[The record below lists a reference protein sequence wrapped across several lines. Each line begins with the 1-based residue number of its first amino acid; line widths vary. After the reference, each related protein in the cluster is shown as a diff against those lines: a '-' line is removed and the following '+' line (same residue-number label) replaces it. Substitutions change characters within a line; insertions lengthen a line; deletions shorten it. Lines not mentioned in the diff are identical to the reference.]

1 MNELNAIEA
10 RVLGV
15 LIEKA
20 QTTPAQYPLTLNGL
34 VSGCNQR
41 NNRDPVTSYDEDD
54 VLDAIDRLRAKNFV
68 REVMLSGSRVAK
80 YRHIAREGL
89 ELDTRELAV
98 LAELLMRGP
107 QTVGELRSRASRM
120 TTLESTD
127 VVQNILD
134 QLMQRDPPLA
144 RRVAPAPG
152 SRAQRFAQL
161 LSPDLHPID
170 GPSQSGPAAPTA
182 PAAPS
187 TAAGAAPD
195 RELAQRIDAM
205 EQEIATLREQ
215 IDALHEHLGLAARSP
230 TGSPPPSGP
239 PSAPPSASTAD

>member
-1 MNELNAIEA
+1 MNELNAAEA

-34 VSGCNQR
+34 ASGCNQK
-41 NNRDPVTSYDEDD
+41 NNRDPVTEFGEDH
-54 VLDAIDRLRAKNFV
+54 VLEAIDRLRAKNIV

-80 YRHIAREGL
+80 YRHVAREAL

-120 TTLESTD
+120 TPLESTEI
-127 VVQNILD
+127 VQNILST
-134 QLMQRDPPLA
+134 LMQRDPPLA
-144 RRVAPAPG
+144 RQVPPAPG
-152 SRAQRFAQL
+152 SRAPRFVQL

-170 GPSQSGPAAPTA
+170 
-182 PAAPS
+182 
-187 TAAGAAPD
+187 TAAASPAPRSATIAERSD
-195 RELAQRIDAM
+195 GDLAGRVNEL
-205 EQEIATLREQ
+205 EQQVRQLRDELDT
-215 IDALHEHLGLAARSP
+215 IRRHLGLIAHDDNPQP
-230 TGSPPPSGP
+230 TQSS
-239 PSAPPSASTAD
+239 SADEPF